1 MNLLDRFLSVQP
13 IAKRHLQLIGTVCMF
28 IAAKLKSSST
38 HYSAETLVIYTDNS
52 ITIDQLLVCEQFV
65 MQRLRWDVQSVLA
78 VDILPHLFARL
89 AASSLA
95 NNTDNNDYNYER
107 LRSYVSNF
115 ICACAT
121 EYKFS
126 MMPASMIAS
135 ACLYLAL
142 RRLDMCA
149 DEQFAD
155 EKIALEDIHG
165 LLGNSI
171 DFECL
176 VQCVQQIDAF
186 LCAEFTMS
194 SIASNLSST
203 TTTSNNLESQQ
214 EQHQHANLSVEVSST
229 C

>member
-1 MNLLDRFLSVQP
+1 
-13 IAKRHLQLIGTVCMF
+13 MF

-95 NNTDNNDYNYER
+95 NNTSNDYNYER

-142 RRLDMCA
+142 RRLDMC
-149 DEQFAD
+149 EQSAD
-155 EKIALEDIHG
+155 EKISLEDIHG
-165 LLGNSI
+165 LIGNSI
-171 DFECL
+171 DLECL

-186 LCAEFTMS
+186 LCAEFTMT
-194 SIASNLSST
+194 SIASASSST
-203 TTTSNNLESQQ
+203 TTTSNNLQSQQ